1 MWLKSIIFSVIVLEV
16 IYILLCLALFQWQN
30 RLIFFPTRLMA
41 TKPDELG
48 LPYEDVWLSVTN
60 KQGVEENLHAWWLPN
75 QSRGDVMLYLHGNA
89 SNISHNLELAQKF
102 YQLGFSLLLLDYR
115 GYGLSSGKFPTEA
128 QVYQDTQ
135 VAWDYLVQQKGLK
148 PEQIFVYGH
157 SLGGAIAVDLGLRQ
171 PQIAGLIIQGS
182 FTSIL
187 DIVIHYGGIYRFFPT
202 KVIINQRFDSLSKV
216 PLLKMPLLFIH
227 GSKDEVIPLA
237 MSEKLFAA
245 AKSPKQLLIVPEA
258 GHDDV
263 SGIGGEKYL
272 ESIQDFTQSA
282 RSLTLNK

>member
-1 MWLKSIIFSVIVLEV
+1 
-16 IYILLCLALFQWQN
+16 
-30 RLIFFPTRLMA
+30 MA